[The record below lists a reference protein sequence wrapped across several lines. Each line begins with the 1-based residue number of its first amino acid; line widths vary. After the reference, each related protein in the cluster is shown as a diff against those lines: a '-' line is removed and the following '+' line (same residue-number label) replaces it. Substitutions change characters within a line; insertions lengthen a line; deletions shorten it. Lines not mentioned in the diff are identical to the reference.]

1 MSHCCCKRIPHSG
14 RFKRNRNDL
23 SSKEIIKIREKYN
36 LNQGEFADLL
46 GVGKITIH
54 RYEHTQVQTEAVDSM
69 IRIANDP
76 DVMYYM
82 LVTNKDK
89 LLPKK
94 YDETL
99 EIIQKLKNEDSH
111 SLVDINRFENSF
123 RIKTTDV
130 DKVVN
135 TLRNKY
141 HSIIINSND
150 EMENDLSPIKLLKL
164 IYYVQAITLKKT
176 GKKAYNE
183 DIEAWNPNIRSK
195 SAIRTTPTR
204 HFVDTSIAASV
215 LGVSPSDLIND
226 LNTFGLFFEDMAVR
240 DLGIYASYLDGAVK
254 HYRDSSGLECDAVL
268 HLRNG
273 KWASIE
279 IKLSGEK
286 LIEEGAASLRKLKKT
301 VNEDNLAFQMILTA
315 TGPAYRRKD
324 GIYVVP
330 IDCLT
335 V

>member
-1 MSHCCCKRIPHSG
+1 MEKYIDVEGKERELLVETTSTTYKGVSVEAPELYYIDDYGDKVADAKLSSINDINFYDE
-14 RFKRNRNDL
+14 FKKKKGLL

-89 LLPKK
+89 LSSKK

-183 DIEAWNPNIRSK
+183 DIEAWKHGPVVKEVYEKYKKYK
-195 SAIRTTPTR
+195 SSGIPSAAIDKDMPK
-204 HFVDTSIAASV
+204 
-215 LGVSPSDLIND
+215 DLIVII
-226 LNTFGLFFEDMAVR
+226 EEV
-240 DLGIYASYLDGAVK
+240 VK
-254 HYRDSSGLECDAVL
+254 TYGM
-268 HLRNG
+268 
-273 KWASIE
+273 
-279 IKLSGEK
+279 LSTNK
-286 LIEEGAASLRKLKKT
+286 LIQLTHDEDPWKNTKEGDVITPESIKEYFDKIYDHSIK
-301 VNEDNLAFQMILTA
+301 
-315 TGPAYRRKD
+315 YR
-324 GIYVVP
+324 
-330 IDCLT
+330 
-335 V
+335 